1 MFFLSS
7 LVFVVVVVVLPI
19 KVIPASQGMSVK
31 RVYHILA
38 DGKMRK
44 KKSSERKK
52 CGQKKK
58 QYVRRIKREMPIAN
72 KNKQTKT
79 KRKEIFL

>member
-1 MFFLSS
+1 MFFLFSRV
-7 LVFVVVVVVLPI
+7 LVFVVVVLPI

-31 RVYHILA
+31 RVPHTC
-38 DGKMRK
+38 GWENEE

>member
-1 MFFLSS
+1 M
-7 LVFVVVVVVLPI
+7 LVFVVVVLPI

-31 RVYHILA
+31 RLPHTCGWENEEKKARKEKNA
-38 DGKMRK
+38 DRK
-44 KKSSERKK
+44 KK
-52 CGQKKK
+52 Q
-58 QYVRRIKREMPIAN
+58 QVRRIRRAMPIAN